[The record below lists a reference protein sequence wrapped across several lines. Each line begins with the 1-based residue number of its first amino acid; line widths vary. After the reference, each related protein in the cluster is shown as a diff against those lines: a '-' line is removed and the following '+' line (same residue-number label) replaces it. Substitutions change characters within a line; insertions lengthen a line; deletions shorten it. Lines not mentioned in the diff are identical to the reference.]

1 MWLWVDLSSQNHQQ
15 KMILNMHACND
26 RFNQGVMK
34 KNKTLRDV
42 LTVGNKLPLQQMIK
56 INTDKHDLLLVCP
69 GTPSHRL
76 LAGPTVPDTNGPS
89 LHLSLHKKKKTIRF
103 QNQKFSSTSFQI
115 SRFLFIEIVEGL
127 TSEGARTAG
136 TPYR

>member
-1 MWLWVDLSSQNHQQ
+1 
-15 KMILNMHACND
+15 MILNMHACND

-89 LHLSLHKKKKTIRF
+89 LHLSLHKKKNQSGFKTRNF
-103 QNQKFSSTSFQI
+103 QAHHFKFHDSY
-115 SRFLFIEIVEGL
+115 LL
-127 TSEGARTAG
+127 KL
-136 TPYR
+136 